1 MINGAARYLFRSA
14 GLAVL
19 MLLSACGTT
28 SNPASSTPTPSQG
41 SGAKPDTL
49 ADTYVRLGIGYLQQG
64 KRDLALSNLQH
75 ALELD
80 DKSSSAHNAIA
91 ILYEQLGETELARQH
106 YERAVRLNPR
116 DSLAQN
122 NYGAFLCRHN
132 ELQKAEQHFL
142 DALKNPLY
150 ETPEYAY
157 ENAALCALKIPDRA
171 KAEHYFREALRANP
185 NLPESL
191 YQMALLGYEAQD
203 YLPARAYLQRHA
215 EIAQPTPRSLWLG
228 IRVERELG
236 DKNAL
241 ASYSLL
247 LKGKFPDS
255 DEARLMLQET
265 GKTK

>member
-1 MINGAARYLFRSA
+1 MMHGAARQVIRGVSLTA
-14 GLAVL
+14 L

-28 SNPASSTPTPSQG
+28 SNTSSNTPTPSQG
-41 SGAKPDTL
+41 SGAKPETL
-49 ADTYVRLGIGYLQQG
+49 SDTYVRLGIGYLQQG

-91 ILYEQLGETELARQH
+91 ILYEQLGETKLARRH
-106 YERAVRLNPR
+106 YESAVRLNPQ

-157 ENAALCALKIPDRA
+157 ENAGLCALQAPDRA
-171 KAEHYFREALRANP
+171 KAGHYFREALRINGK
-185 NLPESL
+185 LPESL
-191 YQMALLGYEAQD
+191 YQMALLDYEARNA
-203 YLPARAYLQRHA
+203 LSARAYLQRYT
-215 EIAQPTPRSLWLG
+215 EVAQHSPRSLWLA

-247 LKGKFPDS
+247 LKGKFPES
-255 DEARLMLQET
+255 EEAKLLLQET

>member
-1 MINGAARYLFRSA
+1 MINSAARQVIRGA
-14 GLAVL
+14 GLAAL
-19 MLLSACGTT
+19 LLSACGTT
-28 SNPASSTPTPSQG
+28 PNTGLNIPTPTQG

-80 DKSSSAHNAIA
+80 DQSSSAHNAIA
-91 ILYEQLGETELARQH
+91 ILYEQLGEIKLARRH
-106 YERAVRLNPR
+106 YERAVRLNPQ
-116 DSLAQN
+116 DSPAQN

-142 DALKNPLY
+142 EALKNPLY

-157 ENAALCALKIPDRA
+157 ENAALCALKVPDRA
-171 KAEHYFREALRANP
+171 KAEQYFREALRINGR
-185 NLPESL
+185 LPESL
-191 YQMALLGYEAQD
+191 YQMALLNYEAGD
-203 YLPARAYLQRHA
+203 YLSARAYLQRHA
-215 EIAQPTPRSLWLG
+215 EIAQHTPRSLWLG

-247 LKGKFPDS
+247 LKGKFPES
-255 DEARLMLQET
+255 EEAGLLLQEA
-265 GKTK
+265 GKAN